1 MTEIVKYFS
10 KLDHFSL
17 FASKEDLFARKT
29 ETAVSNKKNIE
40 YIYTNSN
47 HSCCFET
54 TFKEVLNKIEK

>member
-17 FASKEDLFARKT
+17 FSSKKDIFAIKT

-40 YIYTNSN
+40 NIKGGCIPIPFSP
-47 HSCCFET
+47 
-54 TFKEVLNKIEK
+54 KKR